1 MICRVCPRCRKRMYS
16 ASAEERIWKCIYCG
30 APVSGK
36 YQVCLLKQCH
46 RRPGKHN
53 KKLVAREIQNS

>member
-16 ASAEERIWKCIYCG
+16 ASAEEKIWKCIHCG

-36 YQVCLLKQCH
+36 YQVCLFEEYQK
-46 RRPGKHN
+46 RTGKHD
-53 KKLVAREIQNS
+53 KKLVVGEVQDS